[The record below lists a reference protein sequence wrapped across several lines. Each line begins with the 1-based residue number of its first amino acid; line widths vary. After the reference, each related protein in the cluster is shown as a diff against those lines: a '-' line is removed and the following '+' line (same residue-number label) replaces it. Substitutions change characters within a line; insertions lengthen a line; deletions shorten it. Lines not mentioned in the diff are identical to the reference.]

1 MVGMYC
7 RDHHGVLQAS
17 SGAVVDAEAGP
28 LCEDCAAL
36 LGYARSRLDR
46 CPYGAAKPT
55 CAACP
60 THCYRTAMREQVRA
74 VMRFSGPRML
84 TRHPILATAHLIDG
98 RRRTPARAPS
108 RQRRRSG

>member
-7 RDHHGVLQAS
+7 RDHHGVVQAS
-17 SGAVVDAEAGP
+17 PGAVVDAQAGL
-28 LCEDCAAL
+28 LCGDCAAL
-36 LGYARSRLDR
+36 LDYARARLDR

-60 THCYRTAMREQVRA
+60 THCYKPALREQVRA

-84 TRHPILATAHLIDG
+84 TRHPVLATAHLIDG
-98 RRRTPARAPS
+98 RRRTPAKATS
-108 RQRRRSG
+108 RQPHRPG